1 MNNARKVAELEQIR
15 RQEAVA
21 RVETTLTE
29 QGNRILAGAL
39 AENRHPQLVF
49 NQLVQI
55 EAHQLAALADE
66 WLVLR
71 KEMIARAPE
80 LGTTDALETLSSDL
94 QRLLDAFRRDRPKRY
109 QQHYWKLVFASDRL
123 LATPMRM
130 EELSDRALD
139 AIFAQIKTAI
149 RRLELDVAT
158 SGNSAVAMQFD
169 HPIIGK
175 IFESIEEALADSDHY
190 REDTKQKFRAL
201 LLQVLN
207 FCRDRL
213 DAGRKQMG
221 QRGKYLFLPS
231 ATEWDL
237 QADLREWLTGN
248 LNVGEVL
255 TEVSGISSGRADVFV
270 TFGGTRFV
278 IELKKED
285 GTASRES
292 LRAYLGQTVAYQVTN
307 VRLGFLG
314 VLDLTQST
322 APASHLDTNVWV
334 EKVQVPTEN
343 VLRHVVVF
351 TVPGNL
357 QVPSSLSTVPVKSTY
372 SPK

>member
-1 MNNARKVAELEQIR
+1 MNTADKVVELEQIR

-21 RVETTLTE
+21 RVETSLTE

-39 AENRHPQLVF
+39 AENKHPQLVF
-49 NQLVQI
+49 NQLVQL
-55 EAHQLAALADE
+55 EGHQLAGLVDE
-66 WLVLR
+66 WLLLR

-80 LGTTDALETLSSDL
+80 LGTTDALEALSVEL
-94 QRLLDAFRRDRPKRY
+94 QRLFDAFRADRPKRY

-123 LATPMRM
+123 LATPVMM
-130 EELSDRALD
+130 EEFSDRALD
-139 AIFAQIKTAI
+139 AILAQVKTAI
-149 RRLELDVAT
+149 RQLELEVAT
-158 SGNSAVAMQFD
+158 SGNSARSLQFD
-169 HPIIGK
+169 HPIIGRL
-175 IFESIEEALADSDHY
+175 FEKIEEALADSDHY
-190 REDTKQKFRAL
+190 RGDTKQKFSVL

-221 QRGKYLFLPS
+221 QRGKYLFSAS

-248 LNVGEVL
+248 LNAGEVL

-270 TFGGTRFV
+270 TFGGTRVV

-285 GTASRES
+285 GRVDRES
-292 LRAYLGQTVAYQVTN
+292 LRTYLGQAVAYQVTN
-307 VRLGFLG
+307 IRLGFLG
-314 VLDLTQST
+314 VLDLTQSA
-322 APASHLDTNVWV
+322 APASHLEENVWV
-334 EKVQVPTEN
+334 AKVQVPSET

-357 QVPSSLSTVPVKSTY
+357 QIPSSLSTVPVKST
-372 SPK
+372 